1 MLYYGAMTAV
11 YLVIALWY
19 YCGMKTF
26 QEGAIPIQKYILGTI
41 VLGFLATAFQGI
53 DLLTWNITGTRNPPV
68 MYTTLVLGT
77 LFQGSL
83 RCLGVMVAMGWGVVR
98 DTLGLALCKIV
109 FLGLLYS
116 GLAVVRDF
124 LKAVASS
131 AQLVSSTE
139 EAELF
144 DLALILSMVIIVVNI
159 MFYCWIISSLRTTT
173 EYLKNMNQTSKL
185 RRHLRLRCLIITSL
199 VIIVTL
205 TVVQALQY
213 LASLNLDNV
222 SLEPFLSEDQ
232 VWILHAVGY
241 GNYLFILFGVTIL
254 WRPTADAKD
263 YAMAMQLPSHSD
275 DDNDL
280 ELSCEVPSANDM
292 DSGHGY
298 KIDDAVAT

>member
-1 MLYYGAMTAV
+1 
-11 YLVIALWY
+11 
-19 YCGMKTF
+19 
-26 QEGAIPIQKYILGTI
+26 
-41 VLGFLATAFQGI
+41 
-53 DLLTWNITGTRNPPV
+53 
-68 MYTTLVLGT
+68 
-77 LFQGSL
+77 
-83 RCLGVMVAMGWGVVR
+83 MVAMGWGVVR